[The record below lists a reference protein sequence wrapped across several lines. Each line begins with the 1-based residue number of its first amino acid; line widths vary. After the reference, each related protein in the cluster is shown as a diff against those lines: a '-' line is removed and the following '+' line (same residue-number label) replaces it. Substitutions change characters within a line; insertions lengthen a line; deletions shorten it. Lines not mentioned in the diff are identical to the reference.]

1 MGAFVRL
8 KIKLYAKDNKII
20 PYNYQYQFSSA
31 LYLLLK
37 FGSKEFSEFL
47 HNQGYKLNGK
57 PYKLFSFAVQFEQF
71 TSQKNYITLESPY
84 LYLYVSSP
92 IVDEFIK
99 NFVIGTFER
108 TFFYFSSGGNE
119 IKFLINNM
127 ELLPQPDFETE
138 TKFKLLS
145 PLVLSTVKE
154 YNGKLSP
161 YYLRPEDKVDINR
174 ILTNNLLNKYE
185 LVNNRKTDGK
195 VELEWDE
202 NYLRKH
208 PRITK
213 KVTIN
218 EHGRNPVD
226 VVGVVAPFKLKGDKE
241 LMKIG
246 YECGFGEKNSMG
258 FGMAEVIHTRQ

>member
-1 MGAFVRL
+1 MGECVRL
-8 KIKLYAKDNKII
+8 KIKLYAKDNRII

-37 FGSKEFSEFL
+37 FGSKEFSDFL

-71 TSQKNYITLESPY
+71 TSQKDCIKLLSPY

-127 ELLPQPDFETE
+127 ELLPQPEFEAE
-138 TKFKLLS
+138 SKFKLLS
-145 PLVLSTVKE
+145 PLVLSTLRE
-154 YNGKLSP
+154 HNGKLST
-161 YYLRPEDKVDINR
+161 YYLRPEDKDEINR
-174 ILTNNLLNKYE
+174 ILTNNLSNKYE
-185 LVNNRKTDGK
+185 LVNNKKLDGK

-202 NYLRKH
+202 NYLKKH
-208 PRITK
+208 QRITK
-213 KVTIN
+213 KITIN
-218 EHGRNPVD
+218 EHGKNPID
-226 VVGVVAPFKLKGDKE
+226 VVGLIAPFKLKGDKE
-241 LMKIG
+241 LIKIG

-258 FGMAEVIHTRQ
+258 FGMAEKINSYK